1 MASKF
6 VLPCLLGMMSLFCV
20 PTLRTATQKVAHD
33 PTPSQQSLIEVKKEA
48 ARDYAGEELI
58 SDGKLVVTATS
69 STYTSLGQ
77 SFSLTFSTGGQGW
90 CDTTQTFLLA
100 PDDSEFE
107 KFYTE
112 ISAKTSEEREQYAE
126 LYEKGEYDPPHFNSY
141 SRLASSWAISSQ
153 VISLA
158 AISTII

>member
-77 SFSLTFSTGGQGW
+77 SFSLTFSLSNLIYM
-90 CDTTQTFLLA
+90 DHLLFHLHLLL
-100 PDDSEFE
+100 SHYLLS
-107 KFYTE
+107 K
-112 ISAKTSEEREQYAE
+112 I
-126 LYEKGEYDPPHFNSY
+126 LVLLNSY
-141 SRLASSWAISSQ
+141 F
-153 VISLA
+153 VINLFQY
-158 AISTII
+158 